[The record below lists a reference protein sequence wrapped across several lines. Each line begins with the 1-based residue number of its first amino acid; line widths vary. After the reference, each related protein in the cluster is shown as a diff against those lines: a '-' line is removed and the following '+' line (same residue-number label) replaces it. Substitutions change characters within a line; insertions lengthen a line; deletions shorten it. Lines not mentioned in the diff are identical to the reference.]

1 MRRFLFALGGVAL
14 VAAALAGIMPAAN
27 ATTGC
32 VTAAAATYQHKFD
45 GPGGNVT
52 ITAVQPLCEGEEQ
65 AFSLV
70 SYTTRAAKFAVPQ
83 FVYDTDSAWI
93 GADRRSVTLDVAVP
107 GCYTQVDAIFGT
119 GIVNEITSSYVYND
133 SKLGSPDGIGSRST
147 GGRGWYNG
155 GSAACTPK
163 PSVTFRSYCD
173 GVLHTRLAN
182 AADAGVNASFVV
194 GGKRIVVRPGKHADL
209 TSRPSG
215 AVSVRD
221 NSFKTTTGSWSQP
234 ADCAPVV
241 PPSTPASVPSSS
253 TPTSTPGSSTPAS
266 TPSASTPGSST
277 PGSAPPSASVPG
289 SAPSSAAPGTSVP
302 ASAAPTSSTP
312 ATVPSPVV
320 SSPTPDD
327 GLPITGSNTSGLALY
342 ALGFLLIGGGLVV
355 VARQARRG
363 RHSA

>member
-1 MRRFLFALGGVAL
+1 LRRFLFALGGVAL

-32 VTAAAATYQHKFD
+32 VTAEAATYQHKFD

-52 ITAVQPLCEGEEQ
+52 ITAAQPLCEGEEQ
-65 AFSLV
+65 SFSLV
-70 SYTTRAAKFAVPQ
+70 SYTTPAAKFAVPQ
-83 FVYDTDSAWI
+83 FVHDTDSAWI
-93 GADRRSVTLDVAVP
+93 GAGRRSVTLGVAVP

-133 SKLGSPDGIGSRST
+133 SKLGSPNGIGSRST

-182 AADAGVNASFVV
+182 AADAGVDASFVV

-215 AVSVRD
+215 VVSVRD

-234 ADCAPVV
+234 ADCVPVA
-241 PPSTPASVPSSS
+241 PPSTPAPVPSSS
-253 TPTSTPGSSTPAS
+253 TPGSAS
-266 TPSASTPGSST
+266 PSASLPSSAA
-277 PGSAPPSASVPG
+277 PSSAAPSSA
-289 SAPSSAAPGTSVP
+289 APSSAAPGTSAPTSAAPATSTP
-302 ASAAPTSSTP
+302 ASAAP
-312 ATVPSPVV
+312 
-320 SSPTPDD
+320 SPTPDG